1 MLSSGVDAGGVNT
14 SKRKK
19 CPSRGKRYSKAQK
32 EEILHFAQ
40 ANSVEE
46 AAVKFNVTVVVLFIS
61 PDFLLI
67 KIRHFFDNCRIIIP
81 S

>member
-1 MLSSGVDAGGVNT
+1 MLSSGVDTGGVNT

-19 CPSRGKRYSKAQK
+19 CPSRGKRYLKAQK

-46 AAVKFNVTVVVLFIS
+46 AAVKFNVREMET
-61 PDFLLI
+61 
-67 KIRHFFDNCRIIIP
+67 NN
-81 S
+81 